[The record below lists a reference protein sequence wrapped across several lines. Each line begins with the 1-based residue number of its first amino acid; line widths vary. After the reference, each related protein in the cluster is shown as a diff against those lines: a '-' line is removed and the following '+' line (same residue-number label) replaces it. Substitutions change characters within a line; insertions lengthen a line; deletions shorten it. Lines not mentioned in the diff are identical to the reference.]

1 MKQHKKMVYF
11 GLVIFTVALM
21 CLQAGAINTTKQTI
35 EKNNMT
41 QTITSFGGNTLV
53 SVDNPDGDDIHPRL
67 CQGPGGVV
75 VVVYEQEFGIFSKN
89 IPIVWSD
96 DGGETWTTQFVFDSI
111 EFTAGSGIL
120 QWPDLVYSSTVD
132 QYYLAMVDPLA
143 DMYNNEMAF
152 IPGDITTAEEAS
164 WYGVSGS
171 GSENYNFC
179 AAGTTGNFFLSLTTE
194 DGYGMEQ
201 LFGLCYTTYPDFENP
216 PTMGGFYYDGNS
228 EHQSAPST
236 DLEMDVG
243 GNRIYIVTETEGQ
256 ITVKST
262 SSDESM
268 LTNGEMQNGMDKYA
282 DIEQYPGEYIG
293 AGADPDVSSSG
304 NKVCVVYVQDG
315 DVKCGYSTNDAG
327 TYDPGHNWQVST
339 VATGA
344 SAPAVFMSGNTV
356 LCAYV
361 QGGNLYSITSEDGGA
376 TWGAPAQV
384 NEEDGTVVDEHG
396 SVDIIGTAIAWTDN
410 RNGAKDIY
418 SSGGAA
424 SLPEI
429 GIKSISK
436 GMGVSAV
443 IENTG
448 AADAE
453 DVAWSI
459 IIDAPLMIL
468 GGETSGTIDVV
479 PVGGEVTIKSGFV
492 LGFGPAAITVTAGDA
507 SGSEE
512 GTVLLIFIL

>member
-41 QTITSFGGNTLV
+41 QTIASFGGNTLI

-67 CQGPGGVV
+67 CQGPDGVV

-89 IPIVWSD
+89 VPIVWSN
-96 DGGETWTTQFVFDSI
+96 DGGETWITQFIFDSI
-111 EFTAGSGIL
+111 DFTAGSGIL
-120 QWPDLVYSSTVD
+120 QWPELVYSNTVD
-132 QYYLAMVDPLA
+132 QYYLSMVDPLA

-152 IPGDITTAEEAS
+152 IQGDITTAEEAS
-164 WYGVSGS
+164 WYGISGS

-179 AAGTTGNFFLSLTTE
+179 ASATTGNFFLSLTTE

-201 LFGLCYTTYPDFENP
+201 LFGLGYFTYPDFESP

-228 EHQSAPST
+228 EHQSAPAS

-243 GNRIYIVTETEGQ
+243 DRIYAAFETEGQ
-256 ITVKST
+256 ISVKST
-262 SSDESM
+262 VSDEAV
-268 LTNGEMQNGMDKYA
+268 LTNGEQQNGMDTYA
-282 DIEQYPGEYIG
+282 DIEQWPGEYMATG
-293 AGADPDVSSSG
+293 TDPDVACSG
-304 NKVCVVYVQDG
+304 SNVVVVYVDGG
-315 DVKCGYSTNDAG
+315 DVKCSRSPCDGGA
-327 TYDPGHNWQVST
+327 YDPGHSWQVTT

-361 QGGNLYSITSEDGGA
+361 QGGNLYQVVSEDGGA
-376 TWGAPAQV
+376 NWGTPAKV
-384 NEEDGTVVDEHG
+384 NEVDGTVVNEPG
-396 SVDIIGTAIAWTDN
+396 CVSIIGTAIVWTDS

-448 AADAE
+448 EADGE
-453 DVAWSI
+453 DVEWSI
-459 IIDAPLMIL
+459 LIEASLMIL
-468 GGETSGTIDVV
+468 GGETTGTIDVV
-479 PVGGEVTIKSGFV
+479 PAGGEVTISSGFV
-492 LGFGPAAITVTAGDA
+492 LGFGPAVITVTAGDA